1 MAKYDYEDIAEK
13 LKAVSIFSE
22 FSNTEI
28 AKLAEGGTIHFFK
41 RDTTIC
47 VEGESQRGLYIIISG
62 AASIFKNNKKTE
74 HLSRIAHLEVGK
86 SFGEISLIDNAPRSA
101 TVVADSDIE
110 VFEIKSNFFDAF
122 LKEGGIQLEL
132 KFYRRT
138 TAYLAE
144 IFRTINED
152 FISAQSLLWKY
163 ALSPDKK

>member
-1 MAKYDYEDIAEK
+1 MAKYDYADIAEK

-28 AKLAEGGTIHFFK
+28 AKLAEGGTVQLFK
-41 RDTTIC
+41 RGTTIC
-47 VEGESQRGLYIIISG
+47 VEGEANRGLYVIISG
-62 AASIFKNNKKTE
+62 AASIFKNNKKTD
-74 HLSRIAHLEVGK
+74 HLSRIAHLEVGQ

-101 TVVADSDIE
+101 TVVADSDLE

-122 LKEGGIQLEL
+122 LKEGGVHLEL
-132 KFYRRT
+132 KFYRRAT
-138 TAYLAE
+138 IYLAE

-163 ALSPDKK
+163 ALSKDKK